1 MREEEPTPKNRHP
14 DPEANQPADR
24 VTDAETSGAGAG
36 DSAGADAGESQTGS
50 NDANASDQQNPDTM
64 RVFEED
70 VVEAL
75 KHVYDPEIP
84 INVYELGLI
93 YSVYVSDNNDVDVEM
108 TLTTPNCPEAENI
121 PPKAR
126 GMIKK
131 MVPGVNQVTI
141 NLVWE
146 PPWTMEMMSEDAKLA
161 LGLF

>member
-1 MREEEPTPKNRHP
+1 MREEEPTPQSSHRAP
-14 DPEANQPADR
+14 DQAEDVPAGEKSQAESEGQPQSEAPASETGDSSQPASEAN
-24 VTDAETSGAGAG
+24 AEQGGTL
-36 DSAGADAGESQTGS
+36 
-50 NDANASDQQNPDTM
+50 

-93 YSVYVSDNNDVDVEM
+93 YGVSVDDQNNVHVEM

-131 MVPGVNQVTI
+131 MVPGVNQVEI

-146 PPWTMEMMSEDAKLA
+146 PAWTMEMMSEDAKLA

>member
-1 MREEEPTPKNRHP
+1 MREEEPTNQRGEGDKPTSDEHASQETP
-14 DPEANQPADR
+14 PEASHGASP
-24 VTDAETSGAGAG
+24 DAAPGEGE
-36 DSAGADAGESQTGS
+36 SAG
-50 NDANASDQQNPDTM
+50 TM

-93 YSVYVSDNNDVDVEM
+93 YSVYVSDNNDVHVEM

-131 MVPGVNQVTI
+131 MVPGVNSVEI
-141 NLVWE
+141 NLVWD

>member
-1 MREEEPTPKNRHP
+1 MREEEPLN
-14 DPEANQPADR
+14 ENQQPAQSAGDQ
-24 VTDAETSGAGAG
+24 TSPAGDAEQNETSPQDQAGG
-36 DSAGADAGESQTGS
+36 DKPGTL
-50 NDANASDQQNPDTM
+50 

-93 YSVYVSDNNDVDVEM
+93 YNVYVNDNNDVKVEM
-108 TLTTPNCPEAENI
+108 TLTTPNCPEAQNI
-121 PPKAR
+121 PPKTK

-131 MVPGVNQVTI
+131 MVPGVNEV
-141 NLVWE
+141 NVELVWE
-146 PPWTMEMMSEDAKLA
+146 PAWTTDMMSEDAKLA

>member
-1 MREEEPTPKNRHP
+1 MREEEPTNQQHEAEAGQPEKP
-14 DPEANQPADR
+14 DA
-24 VTDAETSGAGAG
+24 S
-36 DSAGADAGESQTGS
+36 S
-50 NDANASDQQNPDTM
+50 NDAQPSNAPQDGDQPETL

-75 KHVYDPEIP
+75 KNVYDPEIP

-93 YSVYVSDNNDVDVEM
+93 YSVYVSDNNDVQVEM

-131 MVPGVNQVTI
+131 MVPGVNEVTI

-146 PPWTMEMMSEDAKLA
+146 PAWTMEMMSEDAKLA
-161 LGLF
+161 LGLY

>member
-1 MREEEPTPKNRHP
+1 MREEEPTNEHG
-14 DPEANQPADR
+14 ESESPADA
-24 VTDAETSGAGAG
+24 TPQAEAESTEPFSAEPASGAASSG
-36 DSAGADAGESQTGS
+36 DASGGSQ
-50 NDANASDQQNPDTM
+50 PETM

-75 KHVYDPEIP
+75 KNVYDPEIP

-93 YSVYVSDNNDVDVEM
+93 YSVYVSDNNDVQVEM

-131 MVPGVNQVTI
+131 MVPGVNNVEI

-161 LGLF
+161 LGLY

>member
-1 MREEEPTPKNRHP
+1 MREEQPTPKDEHPKPEPSAAQP
-14 DPEANQPADR
+14 DPEQTDQDTGAGPAEQPA
-24 VTDAETSGAGAG
+24 
-36 DSAGADAGESQTGS
+36 AGETEQS
-50 NDANASDQQNPDTM
+50 NTL
-64 RVFEED
+64 RVYEED

-75 KHVYDPEIP
+75 KNVYDPEIP

-93 YSVYVSDNNDVDVEM
+93 YGVSVDESNNVYVEM

-131 MVPGVNQVTI
+131 MVPGVSNVEI

-146 PPWTMEMMSEDAKLA
+146 PAWTMEMMSEDAKLA